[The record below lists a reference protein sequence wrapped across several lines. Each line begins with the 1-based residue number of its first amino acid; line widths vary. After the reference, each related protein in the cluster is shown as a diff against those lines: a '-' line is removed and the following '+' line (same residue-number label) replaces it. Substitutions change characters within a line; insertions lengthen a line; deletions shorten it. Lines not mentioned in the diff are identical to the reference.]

1 MKRPENRRLNREIPY
16 KDPSGVNNCLN
27 LISVEQSLYT
37 IFSLVTFALYE
48 EKLAIYR
55 FNFYTRACRTGV
67 Q

>member
-37 IFSLVTFALYE
+37 IFSE